1 MNVHRKGHI
10 FEWNTL
16 MAMALVMF
24 YAWFHQGHVAAPE
37 KDSGQDD
44 SREIPWK
51 EKCVLCL
58 HLQAW
63 K

>member
-1 MNVHRKGHI
+1 
-10 FEWNTL
+10 

-24 YAWFHQGHVAAPE
+24 YAWFHQGRVAAPE

-51 EKCVLCL
+51 EKCVLCS